1 MGRFAFDICTCSIKT
16 LQAQRVKVIFLM
28 PGMYTPKKPFIEPRL
43 ILGSKGCMD
52 VQYAIYAFK
61 INFGTGPP
69 KQKSTGTEGGAK
81 YFPVLLRTKKG
92 MQGTSQNSFV
102 LQSLHAVLP
111 STKTYYKSC
120 TKYSSVLLRAT
131 KLAQGSLQYYFVPQS
146 LRKVLPS
153 TTSYFTGWQSTSQY
167 FVLQR
172 LCRSLPTTICSA
184 KVAQSRCFQYYFVLE
199 SFAQNTSRAALHYD
213 KDRTTNPPAFLCTT
227 RLAHTAIFPG
237 TTLYCKR
244 STKLP
249 LKYKPIAG
257 FQSLK
262 SWLFTPGQK
271 NNTKSRT
278 WGVLFSCVA
287 NHSTDNPVPT
297 RRPEP
302 AICLYLLRDWSLPRK
317 TALLQQPFQSRH
329 LPHQKCSAAPS
340 PYKTLAGRAHRW

>member
-1 MGRFAFDICTCSIKT
+1 MQSMLSRLTLVLDPPNKNQPVQRGVRNTSRYYFVLKKVCRVLPRTPLYYKACTRCFPALKRTIKVAQNT
-16 LQAQRVKVIFLM
+16 LQYYFVLRSLRKALSSTTS
-28 PGMYTPKKPFIEPRL
+28 YY
-43 ILGSKGCMD
+43 KGCT
-52 VQYAIYAFK
+52 A
-61 INFGTGPP
+61 
-69 KQKSTGTEGGAK
+69 
-81 YFPVLLRTKKG
+81 YF
-92 MQGTSQNSFV
+92 
-102 LQSLHAVLP
+102 
-111 STKTYYKSC
+111 
-120 TKYSSVLLRAT
+120 
-131 KLAQGSLQYYFVPQS
+131 QYYFVPQS

-262 SWLFTPGQK
+262 S
-271 NNTKSRT
+271 
-278 WGVLFSCVA
+278 
-287 NHSTDNPVPT
+287 
-297 RRPEP
+297 
-302 AICLYLLRDWSLPRK
+302 
-317 TALLQQPFQSRH
+317 
-329 LPHQKCSAAPS
+329 
-340 PYKTLAGRAHRW
+340 

>member
-1 MGRFAFDICTCSIKT
+1 MQIQHILVIIPLQKIEHFFQSLWIELNSYKKPLSLQTIMGRFVFDICTCSIKT

-131 KLAQGSLQYYFVPQS
+131 KLAQGSLQYYFVLQR
-146 LRKVLPS
+146 LHGVLPGLLR
-153 TTSYFTGWQSTSQY
+153 TAKLAQSTSQY
-167 FVLQR
+167 
-172 LCRSLPTTICSA
+172 
-184 KVAQSRCFQYYFVLE
+184 YFVLHRLAKH
-199 SFAQNTSRAALHYD
+199 FPVL
-213 KDRTTNPPAFLCTT
+213 RTTKVVQ
-227 RLAHTAIFPG
+227 I
-237 TTLYCKR
+237 
-244 STKLP
+244 
-249 LKYKPIAG
+249 
-257 FQSLK
+257 
-262 SWLFTPGQK
+262 TP
-271 NNTKSRT
+271 
-278 WGVLFSCVA
+278 
-287 NHSTDNPVPT
+287 HY
-297 RRPEP
+297 
-302 AICLYLLRDWSLPRK
+302 YL
-317 TALLQQPFQSRH
+317 
-329 LPHQKCSAAPS
+329 
-340 PYKTLAGRAHRW
+340 